1 VIRRAALV
9 ALLVWSGA
17 GGGRAGSQTPD
28 SLRPTVGLTGLQGI
42 AMPTYERVS
51 GVGFSVGV
59 DVAVPQLRFKATPLV
74 TYRSQLGAV
83 DPSVE
88 GSVDFPRGI
97 TLDYSAA
104 RAVFTNDAWIR
115 NDLING
121 FEFLAFG
128 QDTRNYARG
137 TRGELRLS
145 HEWNGPGW
153 RVKPE
158 LGGRFEHLESVR
170 AEPVVNSAPFT
181 FIDYSDSLGRFR
193 PNPAVQGGG
202 IQSALAGVR
211 LDWDSAAIETRL
223 RVHVEVAH
231 QSSTAVGIRVTDPFF
246 GQITLDGDVNFP
258 TFGRQALH
266 VYAHVVATTGGDT
279 PLQRWAYLGGPGTL
293 PTIDL
298 LSLGGDQLVYI
309 DAHYAIPIRRWT
321 IRGLGAPSFELRE
334 ALGGAAFQEFPKL
347 EQLSGVRLA
356 LGYLYTEWLVDPARR
371 TSKFSAGI
379 SLF

>member
-1 VIRRAALV
+1 VIRRAALL
-9 ALLVWSGA
+9 ALFVSGGA
-17 GGGRAGSQTPD
+17 GRAGSQTPD
-28 SLRPTVGLTGLQGI
+28 SLRPSAALAGLQGI
-42 AMPTYERVS
+42 GMPTYERVT
-51 GVGFSVGV
+51 GVGLPAGV
-59 DVAVPQLRFKATPLV
+59 DIAVPMLRFTATPLV

-88 GSVDFPRGI
+88 GGIDFPHEI

-128 QDTRNYARG
+128 QDTRNYSRG

-145 HEWNGPGW
+145 REWNGPGW

-170 AEPVVNSAPFT
+170 SQLFVNSAPFT
-181 FIDYSDSLGRFR
+181 FLGGDSIGRFR
-193 PNPAVQGGG
+193 PNPPVQGGG
-202 IQSALAGVR
+202 IQSALVGVGV
-211 LDWDSAAIETRL
+211 DWDSAAVKTRI
-223 RVHVEVAH
+223 RVGLELAH
-231 QSSTAVGIRVTDPFF
+231 QSSTTIGVPVTDPFF
-246 GQITLDGDVNFP
+246 GQLTFDGNVTFP
-258 TFGRQALH
+258 TFRRQTFHL
-266 VYAHVVATTGGDT
+266 YAHIVATSGGDT

-298 LSLGGDQLVYI
+298 LSLGGDQLVYL

-356 LGYLYTEWLVDPARR
+356 LGYLYTEWLVDPAHR